1 MKKKERVVEYSDD
14 EDEDDDDAERT
25 GSRKYYKHFPP
36 FALADET
43 EEFLY
48 LHSIE
53 MKLGELMLIQ
63 NECSLHFTFSSASEE
78 SSIQSS
84 SSRVGFSLFWIVD
97 LISAPLDWSTGDS
110 LGIRTGPRLRQI
122 QVAAS
127 QPQS

>member
-1 MKKKERVVEYSDD
+1 MILTESIFIMFQVIKLLHQRGELTEELKVKKKERVVEYSDD

-63 NECSLHFTFSSASEE
+63 NECSPHFTF
-78 SSIQSS
+78 
-84 SSRVGFSLFWIVD
+84 R
-97 LISAPLDWSTGDS
+97 
-110 LGIRTGPRLRQI
+110 
-122 QVAAS
+122 
-127 QPQS
+127 